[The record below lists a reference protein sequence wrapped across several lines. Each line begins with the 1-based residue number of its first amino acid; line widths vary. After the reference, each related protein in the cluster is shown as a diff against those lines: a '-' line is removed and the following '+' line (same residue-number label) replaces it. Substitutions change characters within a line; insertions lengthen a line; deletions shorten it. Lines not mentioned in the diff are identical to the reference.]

1 MAKKLIYTTVE
12 IITPTVI
19 RFDITIPANKTEY
32 FHVLPG
38 GSCHENA
45 GDYTV
50 EVYTYNNTSESVT
63 VEKIKNDEIIGT
75 YTVEPHERKRDA
87 IKRGEY
93 IRLKE
98 FKNYEDAIFI
108 EWPKS

>member
-32 FHVLPG
+32 FHIL
-38 GSCHENA
+38 SEHSNTNTTN
-45 GDYTV
+45 YT
-50 EVYTYNNTSESVT
+50 EFADVYNQTSESVT
-63 VEKIKNDEIIGT
+63 VEKIKNGEIIRT
-75 YTVEPHERKRDA
+75 YTVKPHETYYRIELERN
-87 IKRGEY
+87 EY

-98 FKNYEDAIFI
+98 FKNYEDAIFV

>member
-12 IITPTVI
+12 TITPYI
-19 RFDITIPANKTEY
+19 IDYDIIIPANTKEY
-32 FHVLPG
+32 FHILSAQANP
-38 GSCHENA
+38 NTIN
-45 GDYTV
+45 YTQSA
-50 EVYTYNNTSESVT
+50 YTYNKTSASVT
-63 VEKIKNDEIIGT
+63 VEKIKNNGEIASIHTVGPYET
-75 YTVEPHERKRDA
+75 YRNSIEK
-87 IKRGEY
+87 GEC